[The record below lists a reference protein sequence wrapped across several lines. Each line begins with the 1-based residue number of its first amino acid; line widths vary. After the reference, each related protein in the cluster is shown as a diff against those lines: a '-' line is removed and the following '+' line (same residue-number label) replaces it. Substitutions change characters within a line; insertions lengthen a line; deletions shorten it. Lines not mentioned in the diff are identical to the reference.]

1 MPLLLA
7 LAMCLSLVQV
17 PAFAAEE
24 EPPYEEAPA
33 CVCEAYCTEE
43 AVNSSCPVCSEN
55 TGLCQGEVPESP
67 EDEEVFPEHEHSFE
81 VLEVISAPT
90 CTEAG
95 EQRLAC
101 SICGMETTEAIPAVG
116 HREAV
121 DAAVEPTETA
131 PGLTEGTHCEV
142 CETVLVKQEEIPAA
156 GTVEPEIPAEVQ
168 AFLDAVDAL
177 YDLAEIDDAEAMLSA
192 VNEAE
197 ELYDA
202 LTWEQ
207 TGLPEVRERREA
219 LDAFWDMVTLE
230 EDVESK
236 WIPVASETELKDQIQ
251 NSAAPVL
258 LVLSATVETQ
268 SLITISAGQDVTLDL
283 NGYELKYVGPDGT
296 RGSGVLYVEGTLS
309 LYDNSE
315 SKTGAITGGKRP
327 GGTHSFGGGVWVHNG
342 GTFNMY
348 GGSICNNYAYNG
360 AGGIAVTSADGKGK
374 STFNM
379 YGGAIR
385 DNTTS
390 GLGGG
395 VLIAG
400 TADFNMYDGTIS
412 KNEGGQ
418 GGGVKVDILSAQKYT
433 GPATFIM
440 HGGSIEYNTDPG
452 RGGGGVFVSHKQST
466 FEMRGGKISSNT
478 TRTDGEYPWPWGG
491 GVCNMEGA
499 TFKMYDG
506 IIEDNTAG
514 WGGGVFNSSNAFTM
528 YGGTIK
534 GNSAN
539 TYGGGI
545 HSELPFTIEDGEI
558 SKNIS
563 NGSGGGVKLGLACIL
578 TINGGSITGNIA
590 KESGGG
596 IHVDG
601 LKQSSPWGTAPAKLM
616 MNNGTI
622 TGNIAAKGGG
632 VCVESLQEFTRAE
645 NTKLCNNTA
654 SEAGDDIYND
664 DGILQLGSVGSDWTL
679 DACEHPITG
688 WYQDNKGQRWQGHAG
703 EPYAVGY
710 EGIGTGIKAAHGP
723 YYGYT
728 VNYHYGNMVEAD
740 HGSAALNEDIPYSS
754 ADNAIYNDRNYSL
767 NHVEGGD
774 KFVSA
779 EASSNVVDVYY
790 DLLYTVFWMKGYPDQ
805 DSVLKEMDFKDGE
818 EPGEEDYPPPPASP
832 DDYAFDGWNT
842 SEPDEDGN
850 ITITAQ
856 WVKLHTVTYTD
867 GVPGEEVFADQVFTR
882 RPGEADP
889 DFEGAPVRPGYRF
902 VGWVRTEDGDG
913 NIVYTAQWR
922 RNTAPSGGGNAGGST
937 GGSTGGGTTTIPDTQ
952 TPLDPGTTIIDQEVP
967 LAGAVGLNDAD
978 HFAYVI
984 GYEDGTVR
992 PLNNISR
999 AEVATIFFRLMT
1011 DDYRQANWSTVNS
1024 FTDVKEGDWYN
1035 NAISTCARA
1044 GALKGRGDGSVFD
1057 PNANITRAEFAVI
1070 AARFLD
1076 SSYVDDGK
1084 GDFADTAD
1092 HWAAKEIRLAA
1103 KAGWVNGNGNTFN
1116 PDAYITRAEVM
1127 AIVNRMLDRTPDK
1140 DHMLP
1145 DMKKWTDNPEDAW
1158 YYEAVQEATNEHDY
1172 TRDETAVESWTL
1184 VKEHRDWAALELG
1197 WAANGGAAAPQGETE
1212 TQGLPDGI

>member
-7 LAMCLSLVQV
+7 SAMCLSLVQV

-24 EPPYEEAPA
+24 EPPYEEAPV

-81 VLEVISAPT
+81 VLEVISDPT

-121 DAAVEPTETA
+121 DKAVEPTETA

-156 GTVEPEIPAEVQ
+156 GTVEPEIPAEVL

-219 LDAFWDMVTLE
+219 LDAFWDVVTLE

-296 RGSGVLYVEGTLS
+296 KGSGVLYVEGILS

-327 GGTHSFGGGVWVHNG
+327 GGTHSFGGGIWVHNG
-342 GTFNMY
+342 GTLNMY

-466 FEMRGGKISSNT
+466 FEMHGGKISSNT
-478 TRTDGEYPWPWGG
+478 VRTDGEYPWPWGG

-545 HSELPFTIEDGEI
+545 HSELPFTMEDGEI

-563 NGSGGGVKLGLACIL
+563 NGSGGGVKLGFACIL
-578 TINGGSITGNIA
+578 TMNGGFITGNIA
-590 KESGGG
+590 K
-596 IHVDG
+596 
-601 LKQSSPWGTAPAKLM
+601 
-616 MNNGTI
+616 
-622 TGNIAAKGGG
+622 
-632 VCVESLQEFTRAE
+632 
-645 NTKLCNNTA
+645 
-654 SEAGDDIYND
+654 
-664 DGILQLGSVGSDWTL
+664 
-679 DACEHPITG
+679 
-688 WYQDNKGQRWQGHAG
+688 
-703 EPYAVGY
+703 
-710 EGIGTGIKAAHGP
+710 
-723 YYGYT
+723 
-728 VNYHYGNMVEAD
+728 
-740 HGSAALNEDIPYSS
+740 
-754 ADNAIYNDRNYSL
+754 
-767 NHVEGGD
+767 
-774 KFVSA
+774 
-779 EASSNVVDVYY
+779 
-790 DLLYTVFWMKGYPDQ
+790 
-805 DSVLKEMDFKDGE
+805 
-818 EPGEEDYPPPPASP
+818 
-832 DDYAFDGWNT
+832 
-842 SEPDEDGN
+842 
-850 ITITAQ
+850 
-856 WVKLHTVTYTD
+856 
-867 GVPGEEVFADQVFTR
+867 
-882 RPGEADP
+882 
-889 DFEGAPVRPGYRF
+889 
-902 VGWVRTEDGDG
+902 
-913 NIVYTAQWR
+913 
-922 RNTAPSGGGNAGGST
+922 
-937 GGSTGGGTTTIPDTQ
+937 
-952 TPLDPGTTIIDQEVP
+952 
-967 LAGAVGLNDAD
+967 
-978 HFAYVI
+978 
-984 GYEDGTVR
+984 
-992 PLNNISR
+992 
-999 AEVATIFFRLMT
+999 
-1011 DDYRQANWSTVNS
+1011 
-1024 FTDVKEGDWYN
+1024 
-1035 NAISTCARA
+1035 
-1044 GALKGRGDGSVFD
+1044 
-1057 PNANITRAEFAVI
+1057 
-1070 AARFLD
+1070 
-1076 SSYVDDGK
+1076 
-1084 GDFADTAD
+1084 
-1092 HWAAKEIRLAA
+1092 
-1103 KAGWVNGNGNTFN
+1103 
-1116 PDAYITRAEVM
+1116 
-1127 AIVNRMLDRTPDK
+1127 
-1140 DHMLP
+1140 
-1145 DMKKWTDNPEDAW
+1145 
-1158 YYEAVQEATNEHDY
+1158 
-1172 TRDETAVESWTL
+1172 
-1184 VKEHRDWAALELG
+1184 
-1197 WAANGGAAAPQGETE
+1197 
-1212 TQGLPDGI
+1212 